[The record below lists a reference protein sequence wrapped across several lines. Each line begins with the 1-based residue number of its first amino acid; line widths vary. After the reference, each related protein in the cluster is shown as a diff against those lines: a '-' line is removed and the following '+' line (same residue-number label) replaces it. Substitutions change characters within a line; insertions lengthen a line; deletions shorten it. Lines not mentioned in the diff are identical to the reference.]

1 MIRNMVYEEE
11 VKKVLNYFENQNLI
25 DDLLSRICFSVNYDY
40 EINFEGSY
48 EDPDW
53 LPITC
58 HDVDLP
64 GDSPFVD
71 KFSVELTK
79 TIIIAFDKSV
89 KKECEKETYQARGKM
104 ADYERKYKESNR
116 SFGPVNDI
124 NELKELLIKNEDLM
138 IKICLEYGINES
150 IENGVEKNNFN
161 NGIYKEENNFNNK
174 IYKEENFELIEK
186 LEKIKKKI
194 EKLENKKYYKILK
207 HKLSDLKL
215 ERENLITEINK
226 GVSTNESKKENTKT
240 RKCK

>member
-1 MIRNMVYEEE
+1 MVYEEE

-104 ADYERKYKESNR
+104 ADYERKYKEIIYEGKNHKIFPDFILHERGSN
-116 SFGPVNDI
+116 SNNI
-124 NELKELLIKNEDLM
+124 LA
-138 IKICLEYGINES
+138 
-150 IENGVEKNNFN
+150 IEFKNFN
-161 NGIYKEENNFNNK
+161 NNK
-174 IYKEENFELIEK
+174 IAE
-186 LEKIKKKI
+186 IKKDCM
-194 EKLENKKYYKILK
+194 KLKAVTNNSGMYKY
-207 HKLSDLKL
+207 KLGLFIKFG
-215 ERENLITEINK
+215 INRDK
-226 GVSTNESKKENTKT
+226 VIVRKFINGKEQK
-240 RKCK
+240 R